1 MNTDTMPTDRSR
13 SVGWPELA
21 VAAITAVVLYIGG
34 GLGLYLLELPAAAS
48 GVAQFA
54 LSAAVPVLAFVA
66 AVLTRRRS
74 LSAFGFR
81 RVAPRWLLLAALLG
95 LVAMGLAS
103 LLSIFV
109 LDPLFPDDNTQADY
123 DTAATAGIAF
133 FLGTLAMG
141 GVIEPFG
148 EELLF
153 RGVLASFLKR
163 WGPWVMIIGSTLV
176 FALAHGIN
184 VVFFSAV
191 FMSVVSTY
199 LYWRTGSIWTSVIVH
214 ITYNSGALIAKGL
227 GL

>member
-1 MNTDTMPTDRSR
+1 
-13 SVGWPELA
+13 
-21 VAAITAVVLYIGG
+21 
-34 GLGLYLLELPAAAS
+34 
-48 GVAQFA
+48 
-54 LSAAVPVLAFVA
+54 
-66 AVLTRRRS
+66 
-74 LSAFGFR
+74 
-81 RVAPRWLLLAALLG
+81 
-95 LVAMGLAS
+95 
-103 LLSIFV
+103 
-109 LDPLFPDDNTQADY
+109 
-123 DTAATAGIAF
+123 
-133 FLGTLAMG
+133 MG

-214 ITYNSGALIAKGL
+214 ITYNSAALIAKGL